1 MLSKSPSTLAS
12 KYPPSPPPLPPPPP
26 PPPRQRG
33 RGRGW
38 ERGLSRCCDC
48 SGLARPVDRVRAKNP
63 PTRAESRRQAGSSS
77 EPADR
82 LKEKPNK
89 ATAQSV
95 VGDGV
100 AGGNLR
106 RFWNHSRETDLSEG
120 TSEDS
125 GSTLAQRSKYRLRK
139 ERRVD
144 HRQTTTRDQS
154 GPNAGS
160 RQLAGLTNRVEP
172 CSQRDA
178 VATEQQ
184 GLQGNSMSKELPNRG
199 ALGAIWAL
207 SSAVPETTQRASRE
221 KLSRNSRMQIL
232 RRQQVQ
238 RNPVQNTVEEA
249 LGMPRMTRNRKIPG
263 GTVAM
268 N

>member
-1 MLSKSPSTLAS
+1 MTQHFSLTMAFNSNPIR
-12 KYPPSPPPLPPPPP
+12 P
-26 PPPRQRG
+26 G
-33 RGRGW
+33 F
-38 ERGLSRCCDC
+38 LSRRRDT
-48 SGLARPVDRVRAKNP
+48 GARINNRIRFSHSKIYSMADKKELEHLHISRSHNLLRCEVRMN
-63 PTRAESRRQAGSSS
+63 
-77 EPADR
+77 
-82 LKEKPNK
+82 
-89 ATAQSV
+89 
-95 VGDGV
+95 
-100 AGGNLR
+100 
-106 RFWNHSRETDLSEG
+106 
-120 TSEDS
+120 
-125 GSTLAQRSKYRLRK
+125 
-139 ERRVD
+139 
-144 HRQTTTRDQS
+144 RQTTTREQS